1 MKIKLCFTV
10 LKDDI
15 CLLIRKLFLCKINF
29 NALCLINP
37 RACIKTS
44 GKGGRIIIGS
54 KVAVRRNTEI
64 SASGGVIK
72 FGTRCF
78 VNKDCIINAHE
89 SITISDGV
97 TIGPGTYIYD
107 HDHDSDGG
115 YVTAP
120 VFIGKN
126 VWIGAGCIILKGVTI
141 GDNSVIAAGTVVTK
155 DVSSDSV
162 RYDKR
167 FPVEKPQKTEVE

>member
-15 CLLIRKLFLCKINF
+15 FLLVRKLFLCKINF

-37 RACIKTS
+37 RARIKTS
-44 GKGGRIIIGS
+44 GKGGRVIIGS

-64 SASGGVIK
+64 VASGGVVK
-72 FGTRCF
+72 FGSRCF

-89 SITISDGV
+89 SITVSDGV
-97 TIGPGTYIYD
+97 TIGHGTYIYD
-107 HDHDSDGG
+107 HDHDSDG
-115 YVTAP
+115 
-120 VFIGKN
+120 
-126 VWIGAGCIILKGVTI
+126 GAGCIILKGVTI
-141 GDNSVIAAGTVVTK
+141 GDNSVIAAGAVVTK
-155 DVSSDSV
+155 DVSSDPL

-167 FPVEKPQKTEVE
+167 FPVEKPKTAESK